1 MVDPRFAK
9 TLTGETFLILNPVA
23 IAELMRSPAGP
34 VMRDMIVRGERV
46 KQAAI
51 RIAPVRTGNLRDH
64 IVKRIVQ
71 TPQGGGVLV
80 GVEHVPYAIWVH
92 EGAKPHIIVP
102 RNAKM
107 LAWPSEGGGGG
118 GSFDMQHFGP
128 GSMIFA
134 HIVHHPGNKPN
145 RFLIR
150 ALRAAA

>member
-1 MVDPRFAK
+1 MAGPRFAR
-9 TLTGETFLILNPVA
+9 TLTGETFVILDPIA
-23 IAELMRSPAGP
+23 IRNLMHSPGGP
-34 VMRDMIVRGERV
+34 VMRNMIVRGERV

-51 RIAPVRTGNLRDH
+51 KFAPVRTGNLRDH
-64 IVKRIVQ
+64 IVKRIVA
-71 TPQGGGVLV
+71 TPEGPGVLV
-80 GVEHVPYAIWVH
+80 GVENVPYAIWVH

-107 LAWPSEGGGGG
+107 LAWPASDRT
-118 GSFDMQHFGP
+118 GSFDMQNFGP

-134 HIVHHPGNKPN
+134 RLVHHPGNKPN